1 MFFIDI
7 DLEPLRVRSYIKK
20 IIIMIIF
27 DILIYYPDS
36 ALKYG
41 EINKY

>member
-27 DILIYYPDS
+27 DILIYY
-36 ALKYG
+36 
-41 EINKY
+41 